1 MEILLYF
8 FPKVCRMDIEK
19 FLSQNNS
26 KIKMVTCKYLQKVI
40 YLFLDIGNRD
50 LDSFIGGISSVK
62 EDWIVEEM
70 LQECQKKM

>member
-1 MEILLYF
+1 MN
-8 FPKVCRMDIEK
+8 IEK

-62 EDWIVEEM
+62 ED
-70 LQECQKKM
+70 

>member
-1 MEILLYF
+1 
-8 FPKVCRMDIEK
+8 MDIEK

-26 KIKMVTCKYLQKVI
+26 KIKMVTCNYLQKVI
-40 YLFLDIGNRD
+40 YLCLDIGNRD

-62 EDWIVEEM
+62 EDRIVKEM

>member
-1 MEILLYF
+1 
-8 FPKVCRMDIEK
+8 
-19 FLSQNNS
+19 
-26 KIKMVTCKYLQKVI
+26 MVTCKYLQKVI